1 PGEPPPPD
9 APLEEEEKPKG
20 IFLGHAIASFR
31 KKGITADEPVKD
43 VYVLERGDEVVITTV
58 KGARLAPAPGLFVV
72 TDYFKSE
79 MSEYD
84 GNYVF
89 VSKKKL
95 QELRG
100 MDNGVRGCEI
110 KLKNYDED
118 AEEVVKHLE
127 AIFA

>member
-1 PGEPPPPD
+1 MSSSIPFRSRVLPIR
-9 APLEEEEKPKG
+9 K
-20 IFLGHAIASFR
+20 LGS
-31 KKGITADEPVKD
+31 KGITADEPVKD

-58 KGARLAPAPGLFVV
+58 MGSKLRPAPGLFVV

-95 QELRG
+95 QELRA
-100 MDNGVRGCEI
+100 MDNRVSGIQI

-118 AEEVVKHLE
+118 AKDVVKHLE
-127 AIFA
+127 TIFPNPYFKVQTWEDK